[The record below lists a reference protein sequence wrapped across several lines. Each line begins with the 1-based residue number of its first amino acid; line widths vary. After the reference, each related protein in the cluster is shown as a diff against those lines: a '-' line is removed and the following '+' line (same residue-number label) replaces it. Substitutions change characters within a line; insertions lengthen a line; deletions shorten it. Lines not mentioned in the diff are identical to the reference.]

1 MPENIPMLIAIN
13 AGITNYSSS
22 VISLLYK
29 ENIDNTISTYHKYYK
44 ITNNALILENEVDE
58 NSDIF
63 KYENAQKILSQDIFQ
78 GKKYY
83 YDIINDLKTNN

>member
-1 MPENIPMLIAIN
+1 MFIAIN
-13 AGITNYSSS
+13 AGATNYKNSI
-22 VISLLYK
+22 ISLLYK

-44 ITNNALILENEVDE
+44 ITNNSLIIENNVDE

-83 YDIINDLKTNN
+83 YELINNLEKTN